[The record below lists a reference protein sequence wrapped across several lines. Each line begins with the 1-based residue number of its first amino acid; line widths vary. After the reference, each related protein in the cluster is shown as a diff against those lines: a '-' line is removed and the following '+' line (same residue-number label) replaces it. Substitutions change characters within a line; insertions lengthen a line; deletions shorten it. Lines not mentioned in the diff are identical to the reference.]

1 MMAGYHGR
9 PEATAA
15 ATRTVGGAAWLTLG
29 DLGRLDEH
37 GHLHLVDRKSHM
49 IITGGEN
56 VYPAEVEAVLASTPR
71 WPTSR

>member
-1 MMAGYHGR
+1 MTGRCHPGEIGQIYVTPVMIAGSHGR

-15 ATRTVGGAAWLTLG
+15 ATRIVGGVAWLTLG

-37 GHLHLVDRKSHM
+37 GQLRLVNRESHM

-56 VYPAEVEAVLASTPR
+56 V
-71 WPTSR
+71 